1 MNTGTPVSSRRS
13 FHLTMIRLLG
23 GLIATVVGAP
33 AAVYLLMKPK
43 SGAGDDLVEIAN
55 LSDLPVGKPQEVVY
69 YRTRFDG
76 WKRIRE
82 KATAWVMKKSEDE
95 AVAFHP
101 ACPHLGCAYH
111 WEGDQS
117 DEQGQVRESFVCPC
131 HASSFSK
138 DGAVL
143 GGPAPRPLDQY
154 VSRVEGGML
163 LVSSEIKKV
172 S

>member
-1 MNTGTPVSSRRS
+1 MQTEENIPSRRS

-23 GLIATVVGAP
+23 GLMGAVVAAP
-33 AAVYLLMKPK
+33 AAVYLLLKPK
-43 SGAGDDLVEIAN
+43 SAGEQDLVEIAN
-55 LSDLPVGKPQEVVY
+55 LAEIPTGKPQEVVY
-69 YRTRFDG
+69 YRTRVDG
-76 WKRIRE
+76 WKRVRE
-82 KATAWVMKKSEDE
+82 KATAWVVKKSNNE

-111 WEGDQS
+111 WES
-117 DEQGQVRESFVCPC
+117 NENDEQGQAQEAFVCPC

-154 VSRVEGGML
+154 VAKVDGGKL